1 MDRLTGSVILVTG
14 ASSGIGYDIAKT
26 LAGFDCTVYGGAR
39 RVPAGEKFRGVFLDV
54 TSEESVSQCVG
65 QILRE
70 CGKIDI
76 LIHCAGNGIA
86 GAMEDCTGSDA
97 LAQLDVNTVGALR
110 VARAVLPQMR
120 SRGSGVILNIGSIG
134 GIFALPFQGLY
145 SMSKAAL
152 RKMTDCLRLELA
164 PYGVQACTIEPGD
177 LKTGFTA
184 ARRYTAATA
193 GSDYEPAC
201 RRAVAQMAHD
211 EENGADPACV
221 TKLVLR
227 LLRRKKLPAA
237 KAVGGVYCLFPILD
251 RLLPTAAV
259 EFILKK
265 MYHVEVKK

>member
-1 MDRLTGSVILVTG
+1 MDRLTGSVVLVTG
-14 ASSGIGYDIAKT
+14 ASSGIGRDIAKT
-26 LAGFDCTVYGGAR
+26 LAGLGCTVYGGAR
-39 RVPAGEKFRGVFLDV
+39 RAAAGEPFRSIFLDV
-54 TSEESVSQCVG
+54 TDEASVGQCVG
-65 QILRE
+65 QILSE
-70 CGKIDI
+70 SGKIDI
-76 LIHCAGNGIA
+76 LIQCAGNGVA
-86 GAMEDCTGSDA
+86 GAMEDCAGSDA

-120 SRGSGVILNIGSIG
+120 SRKTGVILNIGSIG

-152 RKMTDCLRLELA
+152 RKMTGCLRLELA

-184 ARRYTAATA
+184 ARRYTAATV
-193 GSDYEPAC
+193 GSDYEAAC
-201 RRAVAQMAHD
+201 RRAVAQMEKD
-211 EENGADPACV
+211 EENGADPSCV

-237 KAVGGVYCLFPILD
+237 KAVGGVYCLFLILN
-251 RLLPTAAV
+251 RLLPSAMV

-265 MYHVEVKK
+265 MYHVEAKL